1 MSDIGMILDR
11 VGRKLVTEVAP
22 KLEGDYSGGH
32 VIMGGVM
39 SVMAGEAWD
48 GAADRLV
55 NEINGLRGLIELA
68 GKEVAVAK
76 SESLKLSDL
85 KRERDELARYIVA
98 LQMSLEA
105 REDDEAKALNA
116 KIWAHFMATAMA
128 RMPSPPDFPDAETE
142 PETGA

>member
-11 VGRKLVTEVAP
+11 VGRKLVTDVAP

-32 VIMGGVM
+32 AALSGIM

-55 NEINGLRGLIELA
+55 NEINALRELIELA
-68 GKEVAVAK
+68 GKEVAIDK
-76 SESLKLSDL
+76 SASFKLSDL
-85 KRERDELARYIVA
+85 TRERDELARYIVA
-98 LQMSLEA
+98 LQMSLEQ

-116 KIWAHFMATAMA
+116 KIWLHFMNTAML
-128 RMPSPPDFPDAETE
+128 RMPSPPEFPDAEADE
-142 PETGA
+142 PA

>member
-11 VGRKLVTEVAP
+11 IGRKLVTEVVP

-32 VIMGGVM
+32 AAMSGLM

-55 NEINGLRGLIELA
+55 NEIAGMRGLFALA

-76 SESLKLSDL
+76 SESLKISDL
-85 KRERDELARYIVA
+85 TEERNALAGYLTA
-98 LQMSLEA
+98 LQMSLES
-105 REDDEAKALNA
+105 REDDEAKDLNA
-116 KIWAHFMATAMA
+116 KIWMHLMATAMA
-128 RMPSPPDFPDAETE
+128 RMPSPPDFPDVED
-142 PETGA
+142 

>member
-11 VGRKLVTEVAP
+11 IGRKLVAEVAP

-32 VIMGGVM
+32 AAMSGIM

-55 NEINGLRGLIELA
+55 NEIAGLRGLMTLA
-68 GKEVAVAK
+68 GKEVVVEKAA
-76 SESLKLSDL
+76 SLKLSDL
-85 KRERDELARYIVA
+85 KAERDELARYLIA

-105 REDDEAKALNA
+105 REDDEAKDLNA
-116 KIWAHFMATAMA
+116 KIWMHLMATSMA
-128 RMPSPPDFPDAETE
+128 RMPSPPEFPDAEE
-142 PETGA
+142 